1 VSLREEFLLDPAVVF
16 LNHGSFGA
24 CPREVLAFQ
33 RELQDRMEREP
44 IRFFVR
50 DLEGL
55 LDEARAEI
63 SALVAAAPQ
72 DVALVTNATHAC
84 NAVLAS
90 LELSEGDEVVVT
102 SHGYNAVNNAVL
114 RWCRRATVRTAEI
127 PFPIRSSDEAVAA
140 VAAVLSPRTRLCVI
154 DHVTSPTALVL
165 PVAEIAALA
174 RRCGAEVLVDGAHA
188 PGMLDLDVPALGAGY
203 YTGNLHKWVCAPKGA
218 GFLWVRRDLQPAL
231 TPVVTSHGMNSTRL
245 DRSRFLLEFDW
256 TGTDDPTAVLSVP
269 AALRFLRRR
278 SGGSLAEHRGENRRL
293 CLAARARLVARLG
306 LEVPAPEDMLGS
318 MATLLLPDRPPHEA
332 VLGALPGYADPL
344 QARLVARGVQVPIV
358 NWPRPESRAFRISAQ
373 RYNTLADYEA
383 LADALV
389 AEGLGRPPVDS
400 A

>member
-1 VSLREEFLLDPAVVF
+1 MTLRAVDLEREFLLDPAVVF

-24 CPREVLAFQ
+24 CPREVLAVQ
-33 RELQDRMEREP
+33 RELQERMEREP

-63 SALVAAAPQ
+63 AALVRADPS

-90 LELSEGDEVVVT
+90 LDLGAGDEVVVT

-114 RWCRRATVRTAEI
+114 RWCRRATVRVAEI

-174 RRCGAEVLVDGAHA
+174 RRHGALVLVDGAHG
-188 PGMLDLDVPALGAGY
+188 PGMLDLDVPALEADF

-218 GFLWVRRDLQPAL
+218 AFLWVRRDLQAAL
-231 TPVVTSHGMNSTRL
+231 SPIVTSHGMNSPRT

-256 TGTDDPTAVLSVP
+256 TGTDDPTAVLAVP
-269 AALRFLRRR
+269 AALRFLRRI
-278 SGGSLAEHRGENRRL
+278 SGGSLAAHMGENRRL
-293 CLAARARLVARLG
+293 CLEARARVAERLG
-306 LEVPAPEDMLGS
+306 LALPAPDDMLGS
-318 MATLLLPDRPPHEA
+318 MATLILPDRPAKEA
-332 VLGALPGYADPL
+332 ALGALPGYADPL

-358 NWPRPESRAFRISAQ
+358 NWPRPESRLVRLSAQ
-373 RYNTLADYEA
+373 RYNTVADYDRLAEA
-383 LADALV
+383 LL
-389 AEGLGRPPVDS
+389 AERLGT
-400 A
+400 